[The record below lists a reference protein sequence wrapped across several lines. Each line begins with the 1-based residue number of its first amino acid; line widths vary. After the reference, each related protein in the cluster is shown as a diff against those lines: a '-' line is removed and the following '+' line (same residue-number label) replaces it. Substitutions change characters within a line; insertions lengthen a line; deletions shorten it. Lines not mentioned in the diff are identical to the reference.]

1 MKRLL
6 LLTLL
11 FTTPLFAQSAATI
24 WVSAQ
29 QNRGGGDLV
38 GDDDIRAE
46 FDDGHGF
53 GVSVARRIRQ
63 SPLSAELSMFRT
75 TSGAELTDD
84 VESLSIG
91 DVKLLSTM
99 GMLRWHFRAG
109 QPLDVYAGAGIAYV
123 VTGELSS
130 AAMRAEGINPI
141 TLDDPFVWVA
151 GGGVTYDFTPRLGV
165 ALDARYMPVELRR
178 TNGEPT
184 SAGLDPLLVSAGLRI
199 RF

>member
-1 MKRLL
+1 MKRFL

-24 WVSAQ
+24 WVSTQ

-38 GDDDIRAE
+38 GDDDITAE
-46 FDDGHGF
+46 FGSGSGF
-53 GVSVARRIRQ
+53 GISVAKRIRQ

-75 TSGAELTDD
+75 TSGAELTDG
-84 VESLSIG
+84 VESLSLG

-99 GMLRWHFRAG
+99 GMLRWHFRPG
-109 QPLDVYAGAGIAYV
+109 QPLDFYAGAGVTYV
-123 VTGELSS
+123 VTGELNS
-130 AAMRAEGINPI
+130 AAMRAEGINAI
-141 TLDDPFVWVA
+141 ALDDPFTWVA

-178 TNGEPT
+178 INGEPT
-184 SAGLDPLLVSAGLRI
+184 SASIDPLLVSAGLRF